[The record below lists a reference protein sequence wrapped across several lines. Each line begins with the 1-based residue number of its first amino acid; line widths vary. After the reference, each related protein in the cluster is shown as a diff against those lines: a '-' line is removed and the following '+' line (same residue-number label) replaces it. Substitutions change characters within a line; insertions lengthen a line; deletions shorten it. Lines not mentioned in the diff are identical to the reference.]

1 MCHHCNKVGHFRSV
15 CRSGASGPEIKPP
28 RNKQNAAHS
37 VGDVFLGEIKEP
49 DGKCWTA
56 EVMIDGK
63 SKVEFKLDSGAEVSV
78 LSDKL
83 PWLRH
88 AALKPATNTLR
99 GPGGVK
105 LRLIGT
111 LDATLSCGDRSY
123 SETLYVIENQGMS
136 LLSRNACVQLNLI
149 KLVVDAIDVQKD
161 FPKLFEGLGK
171 VNMQHHINLTEDARP
186 VCLYAARKVPH
197 PLLPRVEDELKRM
210 EDQGVISKV
219 TQPTDWC
226 SGMVVVPKPNGKV
239 RICVDLTQ
247 LNKAV
252 RREVHPMK
260 SVDENLAKLGNASVF
275 SKLDANSGFWQLPLD
290 EESKLL
296 TTFITP
302 QGRFAFNRI
311 PFGISSAP
319 EIFTRTISQ
328 ILEGV
333 DCVICHM
340 DDILVY
346 ASNEATH
353 DERLREVLGRLQEA
367 GLTLNEKCEFN
378 KTSIRFLGHIIDNS
392 GVHADGQKLEAIQR
406 FPDPTNTTE
415 LRRFTGMANQLGK
428 FVPNLAQLSAPMC
441 YLPKADVHWQWGDAQ
456 AESFERVKQALTS
469 PTTLARYEPRRYT
482 IVAAD
487 ASGYGIGA
495 ILMQVQDN
503 GERKP
508 VCFAS
513 RTLTD
518 VEKRYAVIEK
528 EALAATWACDKFAD
542 YIVGMPF
549 LLESDHKP
557 LVPLLSSTDLAKMP
571 PRIQRFRMRM
581 MRYNPEVQYV
591 QGRLHVSA
599 DALSRAPV
607 GRPSTEDNQLVHEVD
622 AFADMSRNAIPASAV
637 KLQ

>member
-1 MCHHCNKVGHFRSV
+1 M
-15 CRSGASGPEIKPP
+15 
-28 RNKQNAAHS
+28 
-37 VGDVFLGEIKEP
+37 L
-49 DGKCWTA
+49 DGGS
-56 EVMIDGK
+56 DGK

-105 LRLIGT
+105 LRLLWT

-123 SETLYVIENQGMS
+123 SETLYVIENQGIS

-149 KLVVDAIDVQKD
+149 KLVVDAIDIQKD

-171 VNMQHHINLTEDARP
+171 VNMQHHINLTEDTRP

-226 SGMVVVPKPNGKV
+226 SVMVVVPKPNGKV

-247 LNKAV
+247 MNKAV

-319 EIFTRTISQ
+319 EIITRTISQ

-333 DCVICHM
+333 DGVICHM
-340 DDILVY
+340 DDILLY

-378 KTSIRFLGHIIDNS
+378 KTSIRLLGHIIDSS
-392 GVHADGQKLEAIQR
+392 GVHADGQ
-406 FPDPTNTTE
+406 
-415 LRRFTGMANQLGK
+415 
-428 FVPNLAQLSAPMC
+428 
-441 YLPKADVHWQWGDAQ
+441 
-456 AESFERVKQALTS
+456 
-469 PTTLARYEPRRYT
+469 
-482 IVAAD
+482 
-487 ASGYGIGA
+487 
-495 ILMQVQDN
+495 
-503 GERKP
+503 
-508 VCFAS
+508 
-513 RTLTD
+513 
-518 VEKRYAVIEK
+518 
-528 EALAATWACDKFAD
+528 
-542 YIVGMPF
+542 
-549 LLESDHKP
+549 
-557 LVPLLSSTDLAKMP
+557 
-571 PRIQRFRMRM
+571 
-581 MRYNPEVQYV
+581 
-591 QGRLHVSA
+591 
-599 DALSRAPV
+599 
-607 GRPSTEDNQLVHEVD
+607 
-622 AFADMSRNAIPASAV
+622 
-637 KLQ
+637 